1 MSHSYP
7 LAATALAALS
17 ADAKVA
23 RTRYEAEAAADGLV
37 VTSLET
43 EWLTPARDDL
53 ETALA
58 QAAQSPAHGFVQ
70 NYEDAAGNTVLAVTY
85 WKLAKT
91 KAKAPKAVPKPTDIE
106 ADHTDDLYFKRATK
120 KPRKGRPVDPNQLD
134 MFGAS
139 VVEDGDGSE

>member
-37 VTSLET
+37 VSSLET
-43 EWLTPARDDL
+43 EWLTPSSDDL
-53 ETALA
+53 SSVLE

-91 KAKAPKAVPKPTDIE
+91 KAKKPKPVPKPE
-106 ADHTDDLYFKRATK
+106 GDHTDDLYFKRASKKRKTK
-120 KPRKGRPVDPNQLD
+120 VVDPNQLD
-134 MFGAS
+134 MFGAP
-139 VVEDGDGSE
+139 VTEDGDSGE

>member
-7 LAATALAALS
+7 LAATALDALS

-37 VTSLET
+37 VSSLET
-43 EWLTPARDDL
+43 EWLTPSADDL
-53 ETALA
+53 ASVLE

-91 KAKAPKAVPKPTDIE
+91 KAKKPKRALRPE
-106 ADHTDDLYFKRATK
+106 GDHTDDLYFKRAPK
-120 KPRKGRPVDPNQLD
+120 KRKGKPVDPNQLD
-134 MFGAS
+134 MFRATIT
-139 VVEDGDGSE
+139 EDGDGSE